1 MTSNGKR
8 KFVPRDQVSRLQCTC
23 LFLFII
29 STHKYVVSRN
39 FLSILIVLSSFI
51 LLILYF
57 STWIW
62 RLPYTWSSL
71 NTHRRKR
78 EAVYKH
84 SIATDFF
91 YFSILVEILGYNED
105 PETRQDAKELEWG
118 YIRNER
124 EEFCKCDEFCK
135 SLVFRLRWSL
145 IYSLFKTVAQLQT
158 SWIIEQFFYAF
169 CVTFKRT
176 RTASHQVLQH
186 TTQYAFL
193 WLNQQARKTSLKNT
207 NIGDIKHKWEYFQ
220 SLEPF

>member
-1 MTSNGKR
+1 MNLTFAVYVKLSEYTQKKKG
-8 KFVPRDQVSRLQCTC
+8 SSLQTLHCDGF
-23 LFLFII
+23 FLFFN
-29 STHKYVVSRN
+29 SCRN
-39 FLSILIVLSSFI
+39 FRIQWGSRDTPGCKGTWMGLHSF
-51 LLILYF
+51 
-57 STWIW
+57 
-62 RLPYTWSSL
+62 P
-71 NTHRRKR
+71 
-78 EAVYKH
+78 
-84 SIATDFF
+84 
-91 YFSILVEILGYNED
+91 
-105 PETRQDAKELEWG
+105 
-118 YIRNER
+118 RNER

-176 RTASHQVLQH
+176 RTSSHQVLQH
-186 TTQYAFL
+186 TTEYAFL